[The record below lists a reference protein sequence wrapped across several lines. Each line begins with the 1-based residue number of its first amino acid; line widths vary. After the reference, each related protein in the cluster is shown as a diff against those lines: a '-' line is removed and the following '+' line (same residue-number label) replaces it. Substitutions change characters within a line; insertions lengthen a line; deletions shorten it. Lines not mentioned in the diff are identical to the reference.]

1 MAEKSLV
8 IDEAYALTL
17 SIEAAECDSKDLR
30 NPPTPQLVQY
40 QASGNPPKLDAV
52 TCDRCGGPHLATVCK
67 RLTTVCNNC
76 KKRGHLARV
85 YKLRAKQRKPAEQK
99 QSETSKFVATET
111 GTADEQVDRDD
122 ACEVLKTLRNLE

>member
-17 SIEAAECDSKDLR
+17 SIEAAERDSKDLR

-52 TCDRCGGPHLATVCK
+52 TCDRFGGPHLATVCK

-76 KKRGHLARV
+76 KNLARV
-85 YKLRAKQRKPAEQK
+85 YKSRAKQRKPAEQK